1 VDKNNM
7 TGQLTINGIPQ
18 PLKFTAVPEKAN

>member
-1 VDKNNM
+1 M